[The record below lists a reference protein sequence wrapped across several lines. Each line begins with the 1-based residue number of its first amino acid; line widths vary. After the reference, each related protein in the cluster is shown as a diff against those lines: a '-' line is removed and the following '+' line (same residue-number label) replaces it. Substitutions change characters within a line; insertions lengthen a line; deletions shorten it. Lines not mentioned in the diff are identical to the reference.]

1 MLAYAVWGLFP
12 VYFKWLQHVAALQLV
27 GHRVV
32 WSFVALAGVVL
43 VSRQARALAA
53 FARSPR
59 VLALY
64 AAAAGLIGVNW
75 LVFVWAVNND
85 HVVQTSLGYFITPLV
100 SVLIG
105 VLVLRERL
113 RRWQWAAVLLAAAG
127 VLQLTAS
134 HGAPLWIAL
143 ALALSFGL
151 YGLVKKKAPLAAV
164 PGLTLETAILLP
176 PAVAYLLYLE
186 HAGEGA
192 FLRHGA
198 LTGALL
204 IGAGVLTAAPLL
216 LFASAAQ
223 RIPLSLIGILQ
234 YIAPS
239 LHLLLGV
246 VFYREPFGVQQLAGF
261 ALVWLALF
269 VFAADGMRSRRASA
283 RGERDEPASDSGG

>member
-1 MLAYAVWGLFP
+1 M
-12 VYFKWLQHVAALQLV
+12 
-27 GHRVV
+27 GHRIV

-43 VSRQARALAA
+43 LSRQAHALTRR
-53 FARSPR
+53 ARSPR

-113 RRWQWAAVLLAAAG
+113 RPWQWAAVLLAAAG
-127 VLQLTAS
+127 VLHLTTS
-134 HGAPLWIAL
+134 HGAPPWIAL

-151 YGLVKKKAPLAAV
+151 YGLVKKQAPLAAV
-164 PGLTLETAILLP
+164 PGLTLETAILMP

-186 HAGEGA
+186 QTGEGA

-198 LTGALL
+198 LTDALL
-204 IGAGVLTAAPLL
+204 VGAGALTAAPLL
-216 LFASAAQ
+216 LFASAAK

-246 VFYREPFGVQQLAGF
+246 LLYREPFGAQQLIGF

-269 VFAADGMRSRRASA
+269 VFAADGIRSRRAGA
-283 RGERDEPASDSGG
+283 RRERGVAAPKASG